1 MMYLMESR
9 KLLDANVFDGQQENA
24 KHIVT
29 NIVVPRIFG
38 IFISFHSF
46 ILTSSSKAHI
56 QQVSIVKKDSQSDRN
71 EEFKVM
77 KEERDFF
84 VCML

>member
-1 MMYLMESR
+1 MEGR
-9 KLLDANVFDGQQENA
+9 KLLDVNVFDGQQENA

>member
-1 MMYLMESR
+1 MMYLMEGR
-9 KLLDANVFDGQQENA
+9 KLLDVNVFDGQQENA

-56 QQVSIVKKDSQSDRN
+56 QQVCIVKKDSQSDRN
-71 EEFKVM
+71 KEFKVM